1 MGMLYIPRPFTPTRH
16 SASDPAPVYFFPLLK
31 LSFMLGTGSRQ
42 VAGKTDGVNGAITK
56 RKHGDAIDQRLASGE
71 GARSWCSHLGLTRLI
86 ASGSATGARLSC
98 AFLVQRV
105 VYTMERKPEAIGNAQ
120 LVIDLAQIVLDHLL
134 GCTELISDLLVAL
147 ALRDAGDDRQ
157 LFG

>member
-1 MGMLYIPRPFTPTRH
+1 MTAGLYLFQTGIPGR
-16 SASDPAPVYFFPLLK
+16 SLPVAHWLV
-31 LSFMLGTGSRQ
+31 R
-42 VAGKTDGVNGAITK
+42 
-56 RKHGDAIDQRLASGE
+56 
-71 GARSWCSHLGLTRLI
+71 TRLL